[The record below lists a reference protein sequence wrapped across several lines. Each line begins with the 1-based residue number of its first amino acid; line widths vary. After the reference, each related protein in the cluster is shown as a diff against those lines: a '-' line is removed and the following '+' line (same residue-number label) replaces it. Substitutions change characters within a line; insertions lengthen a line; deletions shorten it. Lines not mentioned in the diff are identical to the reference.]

1 MKTAK
6 ALSAIFVLTILTAA
20 TTGCATYSTI
30 SAAVPGSQMV
40 FSGTRLD
47 LDVAGGNEIGARKFK
62 AAPPA
67 YPLIDLP
74 FSVLLDTL
82 IFPLTF
88 SAATYEFIFTEQSR

>member
-6 ALSAIFVLTILTAA
+6 ALSAIFVLIILVAA
-20 TTGCATYSTI
+20 TSGCATYSTI

-47 LDVAGGNEIGARKFK
+47 LNVIGGNEIGARKFK
-62 AAPPA
+62 VAPPA

-74 FSVLLDTL
+74 FSLLLDTL

-88 SAATYEFIFTEQSR
+88 SAATFEFMFTEQK

>member
-6 ALSAIFVLTILTAA
+6 ALSAIFVLIMLAAA

-47 LDVAGGNEIGARKFK
+47 LDVIGGNEIGVRKSK
-62 AAPPA
+62 VAPPA

-74 FSVLLDTL
+74 FSLLLDAL

-88 SAATYEFIFTEQSR
+88 SAATYEFIFTEQYR